1 MTGNGAAGGP
11 VGPAASLPLP
21 PPGTPRRLGPGDA
34 INERITS
41 LEKKWNLGLRIRG
54 EGWSPTTK
62 NRDLADKTCGLV
74 KRLFYLPPALDKAI
88 ESFEELARRWPRKA
102 YPGTKDCD
110 AKKQSTEES
119 SGIIPTR
126 LVFPY
131 LPMLNREYHPHYR
144 LDTNGSWNFS
154 ILHVV
159 AKDTPQSTNRLLDFR
174 QEERESYTTA
184 VDPGSP
190 TDVDTEDEANETFET
205 PRSPSPSPSRSQTF
219 FQASKHVSL
228 KITRKRPSE
237 SSGHYESSSKLTK
250 TSKGKQAVKSLMTS
264 HIAQTEFKKPTLDM
278 ARSFQGITSFSSSAN
293 PSFNNTTFSSQETTK
308 TTETSFTSHDSD
320 TDADERRTMGSKLT
334 RTSSTT
340 MGSLDDSELI
350 RAESRLGLFEQD
362 IQKDLNEVFSQGSSG
377 QSRSTFGSIDEDGLC
392 EVSFEVEANEA
403 KLASPSATTQEQ
415 EAPTIPNSDGR
426 YEKSLETV
434 LPPVESLKERN
445 YAPNLADS
453 PSKMP
458 HEVRDLSRQNLFVA
472 TLSDRFKHFPYHIL
486 YICQRIASEASISP
500 EDLLC
505 NMNVPAVRTSPEEF
519 WQCIEKH
526 PRVPHVKL
534 RESSRLWQASKHRY
548 DGYTFKGSLTLNPKS
563 NGPVLSLKLSSV
575 QADKSCRLQRIF
587 GSDRFLYLNS
597 PLFRSAKTDGRY
609 NTTMMDL
616 ICKQWQAWLLTEHSF
631 LGRKWRVF
639 HIEDLKRGKGTR
651 RKDVMHDKRLVLF
664 ATEGWGIEKPCSVG
678 QMLNKF
684 LPFASNKE
692 QGVCKAFARIDL
704 GLSRTIPTLCFELAQ
719 IIRVKDKLATLD
731 SEDTRYNDF
740 ALHWSPFPDG
750 AVMDDGC
757 SIISVGAALIIWH
770 LYKKATGTTGP
781 LPSIFQ
787 GRIAG
792 AKGVWMISAE
802 SYTKDPDHLKP
813 WIMINAS
820 QWKFNPPEDAMLD
833 HEHHRTFELSNYSS
847 SPTPSE
853 LHISF
858 IPILVDRKV
867 PMTVIDS
874 LMKDSLEVERT
885 KLLDLLPDPVK
896 IYDWVHR
903 NGTKTQT
910 GNDVPWQAAM
920 PVSLEEKVKLLLE
933 SGFSPAKFS
942 PLAQSLQRFIQAKQI
957 LQESKLRVPLAKST
971 FLFGIVDPLGVL
983 EPGEIQ
989 VQFSSSFADDTTDEK
1004 YLCLRDMEVLV
1015 ARQPACR
1022 RSDIQKVRTV
1032 IRSELSHLVDV
1043 VVFPS
1048 KGRYPLAGKLQG
1060 GDYDGDIFWICWE
1073 PQLVQPFLNAPAPVQ
1088 SPEPARYEIKKM
1100 TAKVRDVM
1108 DTRNP
1113 NDVDRFLEMAF
1124 EFRSKPS
1131 LLGMV
1136 TVFAE
1141 KQAYRENR
1149 IYSATLEALYD
1160 MHDLLVDAPKQG
1172 YFLAQADFDIFK
1184 QKLRLK
1190 EPNQPAYKCAM
1201 DDCANAKNSAQ
1212 IESYRKNKYKPKLD
1226 RVIDYLYFE
1235 TVRKHNVETMR
1246 LVNQFFSKATD
1257 LDDTLLYPKKYLADK
1272 NSEAIKKELL
1282 SYENKLENLRRDWNS
1297 GWHKDFDL
1305 ERSNAHIDDCY
1316 RKYRAI
1322 QPDNPEDPDIRP
1334 LVEQYLG
1341 PGICYWDKIKASALY
1356 ARYPYKEK
1364 SSFVLTMAGG
1374 ELARLK
1380 ADSFPLTRAMVSLVR
1395 MNLKP
1400 KPIKAPIQY
1409 DEEDEEEEFETAL
1422 EESLLG

>member
-11 VGPAASLPLP
+11 
-21 PPGTPRRLGPGDA
+21 PGEA
-34 INERITS
+34 INDRIRS
-41 LEKKWNLGLRIRG
+41 LERKWNLGLRIRG

-62 NRDLADKTCGLV
+62 NPSDLADKTFGLV

-88 ESFEELARRWPRKA
+88 ENFEGLARQWPRNKPRNERLEELYRTLQNEVKKHTPAPKNATPRNNPPKSLLA
-102 YPGTKDCD
+102 
-110 AKKQSTEES
+110 S
-119 SGIIPTR
+119 S
-126 LVFPY
+126 
-131 LPMLNREYHPHYR
+131 
-144 LDTNGSWNFS
+144 
-154 ILHVV
+154 LHVNYLQEAPTKADPETI

-190 TDVDTEDEANETFET
+190 TDVDTEDEGNEPFET
-205 PRSPSPSPSRSQTF
+205 PRSPSPSTSRSQKI

-237 SSGHYESSSKLTK
+237 SSDHFENSSKLTK

-264 HIAQTEFKKPTLDM
+264 SIAQPEFKKPTLNM
-278 ARSFQGITSFSSSAN
+278 ARSSQGIASFSSSAN
-293 PSFNNTTFSSQETTK
+293 PSFVNTTFSSQETTK
-308 TTETSFTSHDSD
+308 TTETSFTSHESD
-320 TDADERRTMGSKLT
+320 NDADERRTMGSKLK

-340 MGSLDDSELI
+340 MGSLDDYELI

-362 IQKDLNEVFSQGSSG
+362 IQNDLNEVFSQGSSG

-392 EVSFEVEANEA
+392 EVSLKVEANEA
-403 KLASPSATTQEQ
+403 KLASPSATTREP
-415 EAPTIPNSDGR
+415 EVPGISDNGG
-426 YEKSLETV
+426 YHKTPLKTG
-434 LPPVESLKERN
+434 LPPTKPQKDRN
-445 YAPNLADS
+445 YPPNPADS

-458 HEVRDLSRQNLFVA
+458 YEVRDLSRQNLFVA
-472 TLSDRFKHFPYHIL
+472 TLSDRFRRFPYHIL
-486 YICQRIASEASISP
+486 YICQRIATEASISP

-505 NMNVPAVRTSPEEF
+505 NMNVSAVRTSQEEF
-519 WQCIEKH
+519 WKCIEKH
-526 PRVPHVKL
+526 SRVPHVKL
-534 RESSRLWQASKHRY
+534 RESSRLWQASKNRY
-548 DGYTFKGSLTLNPKS
+548 DGYTFKGSLTFNPKS
-563 NGPVLSLKLSSV
+563 DGPLLSLRLSSV
-575 QADKSCRLQRIF
+575 QADNSCRLQRIF

-597 PLFRSAKTDGRY
+597 PLFRSARVDSRHDTA
-609 NTTMMDL
+609 TMDQ
-616 ICKQWQAWLLTEHSF
+616 IRKQWQAWLLTEHSF

-639 HIEDLKRGKGTR
+639 HIEDLKKGKNTR

-664 ATEGWGIEKPCSVG
+664 ATEGWGIEKPCSIG
-678 QMLNKF
+678 QMLNQF
-684 LPFASNKE
+684 LPFASNAD
-692 QGVCKAFARIDL
+692 QSVCKAFARIDL
-704 GLSRTIPTLCFELAQ
+704 GLSRTIPTLCFEPGQ

-731 SEDTRYNDF
+731 FEDTRFNDIS
-740 ALHWSPFPDG
+740 LHWPPFPDG
-750 AVMDDGC
+750 TVMDDGC
-757 SIISVGAALIIWH
+757 SIISVGAALIIWQ

-792 AKGVWMISAE
+792 AKGVWIISAE
-802 SYTKDPDHLKP
+802 SYTKDPEHLKP

-820 QWKFNPPEDAMLD
+820 QWKFNPPEDALLD

-867 PMTVIDS
+867 PLTVIDS
-874 LMKDSLEVERT
+874 LMKDSLEAERT

-896 IYDWVHR
+896 MYDWVHR
-903 NGTKTQT
+903 NGTKTQS

-933 SGFSPAKFS
+933 SGFSPAKFQ

-971 FLFGIVDPLGVL
+971 FLFGIVDPFEVL
-983 EPGEIQ
+983 EPGQIQ

-1004 YLCLRDMEVLV
+1004 YLGLRDMEVLV

-1032 IRSELSHLVDV
+1032 IRPELSHLVDV

-1048 KGRYPLAGKLQG
+1048 RGRYPLAGKLQG

-1073 PQLVQPFLNAPAPVQ
+1073 PQLVLPFLNAPAPVQ
-1088 SPEPARYEIKKM
+1088 SPDPARYEIKKT
-1100 TAKVRDVM
+1100 TAKVRDVI

-1113 NDVDRFLEMAF
+1113 GDVDRLLEMAI
-1124 EFRSKPS
+1124 EARSKS
-1131 LLGMV
+1131 SMLGMV

-1141 KQAYRENR
+1141 KQAYRENC
-1149 IYSATLEALYD
+1149 IHSATLEALYD

-1172 YFLAQADFDIFK
+1172 YFLSQADFDLCK
-1184 QKLRLK
+1184 QKLGLK
-1190 EPNQPAYKCAM
+1190 EPKQPAYKCAM
-1201 DDCANAKNSAQ
+1201 EDCANAKNSTKV
-1212 IESYRKNKYKPKLD
+1212 EECRKRNYSPKLN

-1246 LVNQFFSKATD
+1246 LVNEFFSKATP
-1257 LDDTLLYPKKYLADK
+1257 LDDTLLYPQKHLNDK
-1272 NSEAIKKELL
+1272 NSKAIKKELR
-1282 SYENKLENLRRDWNS
+1282 SYYEKLDSLYRDWNS
-1297 GWHKDFDL
+1297 GWHKDYDP
-1305 ERSNAHIDDCY
+1305 ERCNAHIDDCY
-1316 RKYRAI
+1316 RKYQAI
-1322 QPDNPEDPDIRP
+1322 QPDYPDDPEIRP

-1341 PGICYWDKIKASALY
+1341 PGICYWDKVKASALY
-1356 ARYPYKEK
+1356 AKFPYKEK

-1380 ADSFPLTRAMVSLVR
+1380 ADSFPLTRALVSGIR
-1395 MNLKP
+1395 TNLKP

-1409 DEEDEEEEFETAL
+1409 DEEGEDDDEEEEFESAL
-1422 EESLLG
+1422 EEPLLE